1 MMDVNAITKTQF
13 DAVCDKYA
21 PNKWLIFWYKYFS
34 KYVEK
39 KDGWLKNIVTSIFI
53 GLFMLGFT
61 FQVIGSNDTIIA
73 VTSIV
78 FSILL
83 FILVFCLFTVAM
95 LNYLR
100 IKKIVNELGITGEEY
115 NKLNEKYR

>member
-34 KYVEK
+34 KNVEK
-39 KDGWLKNIVTSIFI
+39 KDSWLKNAITLIFI
-53 GLFMLGFT
+53 GLFIIGFT
-61 FQVIGSNDTIIA
+61 FKVIGNNDAMIA
-73 VTSIV
+73 IASIA
-78 FSILL
+78 FLL
-83 FILVFCLFTVAM
+83 LLCILVFSLFTVAI
-95 LNYLR
+95 LNHLR

-115 NKLNEKYR
+115 NKLLEKYR